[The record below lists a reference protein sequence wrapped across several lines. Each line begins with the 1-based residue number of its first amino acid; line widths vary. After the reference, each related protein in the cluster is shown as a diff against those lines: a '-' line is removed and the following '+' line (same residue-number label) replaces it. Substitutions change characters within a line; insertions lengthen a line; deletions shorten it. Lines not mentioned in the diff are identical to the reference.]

1 MSLVWGTTIP
11 IKFTE
16 IFTNR
21 NKEDYDLFGA
31 KPLTKPLPVSVGA
44 ASGTRN
50 SNCPICD
57 GMELPPAAGGDEVVS
72 THAIP
77 GKEHAQRILL
87 DRWNSFFWFS
97 VI

>member
-1 MSLVWGTTIP
+1 MGKSQRAL
-11 IKFTE
+11 
-16 IFTNR
+16 
-21 NKEDYDLFGA
+21 YL
-31 KPLTKPLPVSVGA
+31 SVGG
-44 ASGTRN
+44 ASSTQN